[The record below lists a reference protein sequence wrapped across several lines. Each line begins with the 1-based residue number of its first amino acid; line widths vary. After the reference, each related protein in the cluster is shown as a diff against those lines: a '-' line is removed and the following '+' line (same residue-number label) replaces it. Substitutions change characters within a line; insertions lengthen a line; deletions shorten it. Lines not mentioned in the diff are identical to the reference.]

1 MGKRGSIGYRGASAS
16 VTSRRGRQVW
26 ERNERDAD
34 QPSPTMVGARS
45 LATLAVLALAC
56 AVLVLLDGAKASAA
70 RQLQIFN
77 GSEVTTEAYPFV
89 ASLVDSKLKHLCTGS
104 LVSPGVILTAAHC
117 FSRHDRVY
125 GYDNKGGAKEERDF
139 HESYRVILGRNVAG
153 SGNVSDAIEVEK
165 IVIGE
170 PFEFA
175 MGSAWWD
182 VALVFLDKCVA
193 DYAPIKIRSG
203 GSQPLPIGTSA
214 RVVGYGDTERNCI
227 YTLSGDLDEPGDAL
241 SEMDYAVVRC
251 EEDIFCADHG
261 LFCKHTL
268 CLRSRRRA
276 TCDRDSGGP
285 VFTRSDAIGVTGEG
299 QWVQIGVL
307 SGGQLSWET
316 NALASLRQRSR
327 DQITFEDHARA
338 VDLANYTAWLKHW
351 LATDSCLKDGRVEEI
366 FV

>member
-1 MGKRGSIGYRGASAS
+1 
-16 VTSRRGRQVW
+16 
-26 ERNERDAD
+26 
-34 QPSPTMVGARS
+34 MVGARS

-104 LVSPGVILTAAHC
+104 LVSPG
-117 FSRHDRVY
+117 
-125 GYDNKGGAKEERDF
+125 
-139 HESYRVILGRNVAG
+139 
-153 SGNVSDAIEVEK
+153 AIEVEK

-175 MGSAWWD
+175 TGSAWWD

-227 YTLSGDLDEPGDAL
+227 YTLSGDLDEPGDTL

-251 EEDIFCADHG
+251 EKDIFCADHG

-276 TCDRDSGGP
+276 TCDGDSGGP
-285 VFTRSDAIGVTGEG
+285 VFTRSDAIGVTGDG